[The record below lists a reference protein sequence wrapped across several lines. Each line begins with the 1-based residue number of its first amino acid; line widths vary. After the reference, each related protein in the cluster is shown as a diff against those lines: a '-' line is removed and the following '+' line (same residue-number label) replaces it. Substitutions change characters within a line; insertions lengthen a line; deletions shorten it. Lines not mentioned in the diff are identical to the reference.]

1 MGFSVTASS
10 GIIGISI
17 LVIIEIS
24 VGSIYP
30 AYQDVTEAY
39 KEMKDRCLEQLHTD
53 LRIVSVNT
61 TINGTGYDLN
71 ITVENTGSIIID
83 ATKCHV
89 LINGTLYQ
97 FQVTNEYIYPETQ
110 EHLILFQ
117 LPGTNNQR
125 LKIITKNGIS
135 DYFTYSIS

>member
-17 LVIIEIS
+17 LVIIELS

-30 AYQDVTEAY
+30 AYQDVTEVY

-53 LRIVSVNT
+53 LRITSVNT

-71 ITVENTGSIIID
+71 ITIENTGSSTID
-83 ATKCHV
+83 TTKCHV
-89 LINGTLYQ
+89 LINGTLHQ
-97 FQVTNEYIYPETQ
+97 FQGTNEYIYPESQ
-110 EHLILFQ
+110 EHLNLFQ
-117 LPGTNNQR
+117 LHGTGDHR

-135 DYFTYSIS
+135 DYYTYSIS